1 MELCVQV
8 QSQVVASYL
17 RISVN
22 LKCIV
27 ESTSVQGA
35 CSFSV
40 KSTQCPCHPHRAVS
54 SKTVVKVLSKPV
66 SLSVADYVNTFLTS
80 SPQRTV
86 QVFFFSVETSRCCQ
100 RTEKRQENK

>member
-8 QSQVVASYL
+8 QSKVVDSYL

-22 LKCIV
+22 LQCIV
-27 ESTSVQGA
+27 ESSSVQGA
-35 CSFSV
+35 CSFSEE
-40 KSTQCPCHPHRAVS
+40 STQCPCHPHRAVS

-80 SPQRTV
+80 SPRRTV
-86 QVFFFSVETSRCCQ
+86 QVFFSVETSRCCQ
-100 RTEKRQENK
+100 RTEKREENK